1 MILTLAL
8 PLAFAAAG
16 PPATQAPPH
25 AKPKLVCREG
35 EVELGSHI
43 HSEGRCKTAEEWQ
56 LDDTRRDQKP
66 ATMRVNSDDGVVHPS
81 RPQ

>member
-8 PLAFAAAG
+8 PLAFAAAA
-16 PPATQAPPH
+16 PQAPRAQPP
-25 AKPKLVCREG
+25 AKPKLICREG

-43 HSEGRCKTAEEWQ
+43 HSQGRCKTAEDWE
-56 LDDTRRDQKP
+56 LEDTQRDQKP
-66 ATMRVNSDDGVVHPS
+66 ATMRVNSDDGTLHPS